1 MRVRGR
7 SGAAAEES
15 GFTGSC
21 TPRLLSPSSARPASG
36 VAVACATE
44 ADRPCLFAQ
53 GGRPVASKES
63 SRHPPKLV
71 EESSEKLPMI
81 DAGPMA
87 ATEAS
92 RPLPERTETFSVD
105 AALLRELGEHLIG
118 RAYIALAE
126 LVKNA
131 YDADAVLCRIEF
143 RENTI
148 VISDDGYGMS
158 RDEFLEHWMR
168 IGTTH
173 KAEKRR
179 SRSLGR
185 SMTGSKGLG
194 RLSVQ
199 FLADEMELESNSE
212 DDPET
217 MLYALVDWRQIRSG
231 QDIKT
236 VNVLWDLRLEA
247 GVYPGGRI
255 TGTRIVLK
263 GLKSKWDSETIKALG
278 EEVWVLR
285 SPFRRSNGRPE
296 GRTAHDFYV
305 DVDAPKIE
313 DAELA
318 FDRMPKALFD
328 NWKAR
333 IRGSLH
339 GGRTGGKAAVSVEF
353 KPEYPA
359 GRKEAA
365 RFDEIVP
372 VPVSSKKELGP
383 TVLDRAEFDILI
395 FKTEGRQ
402 PDGLTVGKVR
412 DYLRE
417 FGNVSVYDAGFRL
430 PYYGSSQDHTGQD
443 WLDIAVDQGRRLSVS
458 GLLPEHLGAPDRYL
472 LDLPAPGRIFGAVEI
487 DTNHERA
494 AAEKHSAAPG
504 ECLHIQPGRDRL
516 AANRAFEELR
526 ALVRFSLDFYANRF
540 QLRVSQSIE
549 RKRAKEPASRTLD
562 RAVETLE
569 RNKAEIPKAVYS
581 EVRREVKAARKAA
594 ATDEKVLD
602 QRAVLLAP
610 LATAGIT
617 ALALNHE
624 LARDALFLQ
633 GAGDRLKR
641 IAKTHGIPELDT
653 IANGFDTARRRL
665 LSLQELFAPMLSDED
680 RSATDRLAVRPVVTQ
695 VVRAM
700 RSLMPGVKFDLSG
713 TLDDLRFPIGSF
725 AEWNAVL
732 QNVLV
737 NAWNAMLDSED
748 ATVSIDAGRD
758 RGRRAREWLRV
769 SDTGVGLNVPLEE
782 SAELFEPFER
792 RLVVS
797 DANRSIA
804 IGGQGLGL
812 AIVRMIARRRE
823 ADAAFVRPREQ
834 FSTTFE
840 MSWRG
845 ATR

>member
-1 MRVRGR
+1 M
-7 SGAAAEES
+7 SGIE
-15 GFTGSC
+15 F
-21 TPRLLSPSSARPASG
+21 
-36 VAVACATE
+36 
-44 ADRPCLFAQ
+44 
-53 GGRPVASKES
+53 
-63 SRHPPKLV
+63 SRKPPKN
-71 EESSEKLPMI
+71 I
-81 DAGPMA
+81 A
-87 ATEAS
+87 
-92 RPLPERTETFSVD
+92 TFSVD
-105 AALLRELGEHLIG
+105 AALLRELGERLIG

-131 YDADAVLCRIEF
+131 YDADSADCRIVFGED
-143 RENTI
+143 TI
-148 VISDDGYGMS
+148 VIEDNGHGMS
-158 RDEFLEHWMR
+158 ENEFLEHWMR

-173 KAEKRR
+173 KAESRR
-179 SRSLGR
+179 SKTLDR

-199 FLADEMELESNSE
+199 FLADEMELWSTSE
-212 DDPET
+212 DNPSGT
-217 MLYALVDWRQIRSG
+217 VYALVDWSQIRSG
-231 QDIKT
+231 RDIET
-236 VNVLWDLRLEA
+236 VNVLWEMRPEIP
-247 GVYPGGRI
+247 VYPGGRRI
-255 TGTRIVLK
+255 GTRIELK
-263 GLKSKWDSETIKALG
+263 GLKSEWGIQAIGALG
-278 EEVWVLR
+278 QEVWMLR
-285 SPFRRSNGRPE
+285 SPFRRASERPE
-296 GRTAHDFYV
+296 SRTPRDFYV
-305 DVDAPKIE
+305 AVDAPEIE
-313 DAELA
+313 GAERA
-318 FDRMPKALFD
+318 FDRLQKALFD

-339 GGRTGGKAAVSVEF
+339 GGRIGGKAAVSVEF
-353 KPEYPA
+353 KREYPVA
-359 GRKEAA
+359 REEVA

-372 VPVSSKKELGP
+372 LPVSKKQEAGSSA
-383 TVLDRAEFDILI
+383 LDRAEFEILI

-402 PDGLTVGKVR
+402 RGGLSVGEVR

-417 FGNVSVYDAGFRL
+417 FGNVSVFDAGFRL
-430 PYYGSSQDHTGQD
+430 PYYGSSTDSTGQD
-443 WLDIAVDQGRRLSVS
+443 WLGIAVDQGRRITVS
-458 GLLPEHLGAPDRYL
+458 ELLPEKLGAPARYL

-494 AAEKHSAAPG
+494 IAEKHSAAPG
-504 ECLHIQPGRDRL
+504 KWLQIQPGRDRL
-516 AANRAFEELR
+516 AANPAFKELR
-526 ALVRFSLDFYANRF
+526 DLVRFSLHFYANRF
-540 QLRVSQSIE
+540 RLLVE
-549 RKRAKEPASRTLD
+549 RSNETVQAREPASRTYD
-562 RAVETLE
+562 RAIDTLE
-569 RNKAEIPKAVYS
+569 RNETEIPKAVYS
-581 EVRREVKAARKAA
+581 EVRREVAAARKAA
-594 ATDEKVLD
+594 ATEEEALD
-602 QRAVLLAP
+602 RRAVLLAP

-624 LARDALFLQ
+624 LARDALFLHS
-633 GAGDRLKR
+633 ASDRLRR
-641 IAKTHGIPELDT
+641 IAKTHGIPDLDT
-653 IANGFDTARRRL
+653 IADGFDDARGRL

-680 RSATDRLAVRPVVTQ
+680 RTATDRLAVRPVVTQ

-700 RSLMPGVKFDLSG
+700 RPLMPGVRFDLSG
-713 TLDDLRFPIGSF
+713 TLDDIRFPIGSF

-737 NAWNAMLDSED
+737 NAWNAMLDSEG

-823 ADAAFVRPREQ
+823 AEVAFVRPRGQ

-840 MSWRG
+840 ISWRG

>member
-1 MRVRGR
+1 MAG
-7 SGAAAEES
+7 
-15 GFTGSC
+15 
-21 TPRLLSPSSARPASG
+21 
-36 VAVACATE
+36 
-44 ADRPCLFAQ
+44 
-53 GGRPVASKES
+53 KES
-63 SRHPPKLV
+63 SRHSPVPAEGRPETRYEQLPVVDVEPAAKEPSRQLPK
-71 EESSEKLPMI
+71 EIK
-81 DAGPMA
+81 
-87 ATEAS
+87 
-92 RPLPERTETFSVD
+92 TFSVD

-131 YDADAVLCRIEF
+131 YDADAVLCTIEF
-143 RENTI
+143 GEDTI
-148 VISDDGYGMS
+148 VISDDGHGMS
-158 RDEFLEHWMR
+158 KNEFLEYWMR

-173 KAEKRR
+173 KAAKRR
-179 SRSLGR
+179 SRSLRR

-212 DDPET
+212 DDSES

-231 QDIKT
+231 KDIKT
-236 VNVLWDLRLEA
+236 VNVLWDVRREV
-247 GVYPGGRI
+247 GMYPDGRS
-255 TGTRIVLK
+255 TGTRIVLR
-263 GLKSKWDSETIKALG
+263 GLKSKWDSKRIEALG
-278 EEVWVLR
+278 EEVWMLR
-285 SPFRRSNGRPE
+285 SPFKRSAGRPE

-305 DVDAPKIE
+305 DVDAPKIKG
-313 DAELA
+313 AGLA
-318 FDRMPKALFD
+318 FNRMPKALFD

-333 IRGSLH
+333 IHGSLH
-339 GGRTGGKAAVSVEF
+339 GGRVSGKAAVSVEF
-353 KPEYPA
+353 KPGYPA

-365 RFDEIVP
+365 RFDQVVP
-372 VPVSSKKELGP
+372 LPVLSKKERSSS
-383 TVLDRAEFDILI
+383 VIDRAEFDILI

-430 PYYGSSQDHTGQD
+430 PYYGSSKEDNTGQD
-443 WLDIAVDQGRRLSVS
+443 WLGIAVDQGRRLTIS

-472 LDLPAPGRIFGAVEI
+472 LHLPAPGRIFGAVDI

-494 AAEKHSAAPG
+494 TAEKHSAAPG
-504 ECLHIQPGRDRL
+504 EWLQIQPGRDRL
-516 AANRAFEELR
+516 AANRAYEELR
-526 ALVRFSLDFYANRF
+526 DLVRFSLDFYANRF
-540 QLRVSQSIE
+540 RLRVSQTDDG
-549 RKRAKEPASRTLD
+549 RVGKEPASRTFD
-562 RAVETLE
+562 RTVATLE
-569 RNKAEIPKAVYS
+569 RHKTEIPSKVYS
-581 EVRREVKAARKAA
+581 EVKREVTAAQKAA
-594 ATDEKVLD
+594 ATEEKALD

-624 LARDALFLQ
+624 LARDALFLK
-633 GAGDRLKR
+633 GAGDRLR
-641 IAKTHGIPELDT
+641 QIAKIHGISELDT
-653 IANGFDTARRRL
+653 IANGFDAARRRL

-680 RSATDRLAVRPVVTQ
+680 RAATDRLAVRPVVSQ
-695 VVRAM
+695 VVRAI
-700 RSLMPGVKFDLSG
+700 RPLMPGVKFDLSG
-713 TLDDLRFPIGSF
+713 TLDDFRFPVGSF

-732 QNVLV
+732 QNVLT

-748 ATVSIDAGRD
+748 AVISIDAGRD
-758 RGRRAREWLRV
+758 RGRRPREWLRV
-769 SDTGVGLNVPLEE
+769 SDTGVGLGVPLKE
-782 SAELFEPFER
+782 SSNLFEPFER
-792 RLVVS
+792 RLEIS

-823 ADAAFVRPREQ
+823 AGVAFVTPREQ

-840 MSWRG
+840 ISWRG